1 MDITALKIRDARK
14 LLDEHK
20 ISSPE
25 LTKAYLDRIS
35 KLDGDVK
42 SYITVT
48 PDAAMQAAEK
58 EDFLRSA
65 LPVAA
70 ALFLL
75 MTSIAYI
82 VYRIADNKNYHER
95 WKDYDECGLS

>member
-1 MDITALKIRDARK
+1 MTER
-14 LLDEHK
+14 
-20 ISSPE
+20 
-25 LTKAYLDRIS
+25 RIYMNEI
-35 KLDGDVK
+35 KKTIAGYAD
-42 SYITVT
+42 
-48 PDAAMQAAEK
+48 K

-95 WKDYDECGLS
+95 WKDYEECGLS